1 MIKWFGKNSGLTEV
15 ETRTAATFIVLG
27 VLVAFGTL
35 NTCLWVTTCGAVDSR
50 TGIMTYVSPI
60 SQLIPW
66 KVYP

>member
-15 ETRTAATFIVLG
+15 ETRTAVTFVVLG
-27 VLVAFGTL
+27 VLVAFGML
-35 NTCLWVTTCGAVDSR
+35 NTCLWVTRCGEINPE